1 MAQAVEDG
9 YAVGGPT
16 LKYADPTMKLVI
28 FDSHEADS
36 EHLLEFAETAKTLM
50 EGPCNTVVNTGG
62 AILKPTAAGA
72 CYTLTFPTDENTDF
86 HATINTMG
94 VDNVAFFAE
103 HGPTEFERDTHYLMS
118 NGMTAQEMID
128 TTGGATLSSG
138 LGPVEPG
145 AETDAA
151 EYNCKLLK
159 NDSSQVK
166 VCAQAFLIIQAHH
179 DYCPHDT
186 LTRYEE
192 ELFHEWEGKCF
203 GCEIVRKYD
212 PSLKKCPV
220 IDCTD
225 TTVAQLG
232 YDHLKK
238 ECTAANFDYPFE
250 WAGSFATDEDSYMW
264 VSQAATD
271 DGEGVY
277 TYADAEM
284 KVVGFKMS
292 SALKSELFGLKDAA
306 DTLMAST
313 APGSCPEATT
323 ITPTADGACITM
335 KFPAPATDFTAAI
348 NTAGMGHIGLFTA
361 HMPTEFERDTHYL
374 MGAGMTAQEMVDA
387 TAGTTVASGGPVE
400 PVNELG
406 ESGGHDH
413 GRRLSV
419 GGRRGRRLSAVGR
432 NDRRSHRRL
441 ANPGECC
448 TTAVQQG

>member
-128 TTGGATLSSG
+128 TTGGATLTGASAG

-179 DYCPHDT
+179 DY
-186 LTRYEE
+186 
-192 ELFHEWEGKCF
+192 
-203 GCEIVRKYD
+203 
-212 PSLKKCPV
+212 
-220 IDCTD
+220 
-225 TTVAQLG
+225 
-232 YDHLKK
+232 
-238 ECTAANFDYPFE
+238 
-250 WAGSFATDEDSYMW
+250 
-264 VSQAATD
+264 
-271 DGEGVY
+271 
-277 TYADAEM
+277 
-284 KVVGFKMS
+284 
-292 SALKSELFGLKDAA
+292 
-306 DTLMAST
+306 
-313 APGSCPEATT
+313 
-323 ITPTADGACITM
+323 
-335 KFPAPATDFTAAI
+335 
-348 NTAGMGHIGLFTA
+348 
-361 HMPTEFERDTHYL
+361 
-374 MGAGMTAQEMVDA
+374 
-387 TAGTTVASGGPVE
+387 
-400 PVNELG
+400 
-406 ESGGHDH
+406 
-413 GRRLSV
+413 
-419 GGRRGRRLSAVGR
+419 
-432 NDRRSHRRL
+432 
-441 ANPGECC
+441 
-448 TTAVQQG
+448 